1 MADAFRL
8 ENLEKKMALFLFVLF
23 FTYFDPNIIFSNSI
37 TLVLL
42 LICCLWLCVSK
53 KAYVSKGTFL
63 LFLVFV
69 AGCISCVVNDG
80 NIRELVHM
88 VLPVLIYWL
97 AYNWFSSLENVRK
110 LTDQVVIIASI
121 LSVLGVVEFVVP
133 SFSIFLDI
141 FRTTSVPLY
150 SENGFVRI
158 CSTFINPIFLAM
170 VVVPSVLI
178 LQYKIF
184 VEKKK
189 NLRNILLL
197 VLNFTAVILTM
208 ATGAILS
215 FLMVEFVFVAILNG
229 FPLLKTVKILVVFGV
244 LAVGILLIAV
254 PEILTDRDFLITIL
268 TERVYA
274 WTGCSRIFSNNVLFG
289 CGPGLFDE
297 SFRKYCAE
305 FLPYYYFQSYNPH
318 SDYFGLLATIGLV
331 GALPFSIFVID
342 HVLRILR
349 NIKRYSARHGELEG
363 IMLLLSLVVLY
374 LTFHRAADDFI
385 FNFRQMML
393 INTLFAAHEA
403 MEKNMIQAAPR
414 DIPEMKMS

>member
-1 MADAFRL
+1 M
-8 ENLEKKMALFLFVLF
+8 
-23 FTYFDPNIIFSNSI
+23 
-37 TLVLL
+37 
-42 LICCLWLCVSK
+42 
-53 KAYVSKGTFL
+53 SKGTFL